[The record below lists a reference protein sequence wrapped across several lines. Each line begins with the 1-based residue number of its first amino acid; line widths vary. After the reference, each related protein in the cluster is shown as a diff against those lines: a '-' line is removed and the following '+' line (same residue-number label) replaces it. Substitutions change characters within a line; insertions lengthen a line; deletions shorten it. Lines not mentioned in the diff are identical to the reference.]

1 MKRIINILL
10 LTTTL
15 LMTGCGG
22 HSPIDPDSV
31 RPGLYPI
38 DFGISADLEV
48 ESKAAIDN
56 NNYTS
61 HRFTALGNLTVDGA
75 MQSNLFGAYGAE
87 VSYVSS
93 KWTYAPLRYWQPGSY
108 VFAGVMPHGVGEATF
123 NSNNQLTLDF
133 GTGGFNL
140 SENQHDLMVA
150 FDNQTVLRASEASAV
165 DFDFDH
171 QLSLL
176 SIKGAYKESNG
187 KIRVD
192 KIEVYGNSAKTKG
205 NMVFAH
211 DGTSNTINATYELD
225 PQSITNSG
233 NVFQTIEGAWELLP
247 SATSTEIVS
256 DLLVFPEECEE
267 FYIAV
272 TYTDLYGSTNQV
284 QTTKTSPKLE
294 ADWERGKKYTY
305 TFNVNLDHITF
316 AEPTVT
322 NWISGGSVDTDI
334 EM

>member
-1 MKRIINILL
+1 MKRITNILL
-10 LTTTL
+10 LTATL

-22 HSPIDPDSV
+22 HSPIDPEPEQSN
-31 RPGLYPI
+31 LHPI
-38 DFGISADLEV
+38 SFGISADIEV
-48 ESKAAIDN
+48 VSKAVIDN
-56 NNYTS
+56 TNLTS
-61 HRFTALGNLTVDGA
+61 QKFMALGNLTVDGV
-75 MQSNLFGAYGAE
+75 QQTGLFGANGTE
-87 VSYVSS
+87 VSHSNGA
-93 KWTYAPLRYWQPGSY
+93 WTYSPLRYWQPGTYS
-108 VFAGVMPHGVGEATF
+108 FAGVMPSGVGTA
-123 NSNNQLTLDF
+123 SLSANNQLTISF
-133 GTGGFNL
+133 GDDGFNL
-140 SENQHDLMVA
+140 AENQHDLMVA
-150 FDNQTVLRASEASAV
+150 FDSQTVQSASTATAV

-171 QLSLL
+171 QLSLIT
-176 SIKGAYKESNG
+176 IKGAYKESKG

-256 DLLVFPEECEE
+256 GLLVFPEECEA

-316 AEPTVT
+316 TEPTVT
-322 NWISGGSVDTDI
+322 NWLSGGSVDTDI